1 MPIENNN
8 EVSLKELREGFYRCR
23 TFEVSNLWRR
33 SFLLSI
39 FQVLSFILYGLPASG
54 LLNAAP
60 GASNLLT
67 LNQAAYAAAL
77 FGMSFAVIWIMMAKG
92 SKAWYEVYE
101 RYIFEIEQAE
111 NDGLKIP
118 ARYRLGALCRPWE
131 MNSNL
136 FSKKAGRYS
145 PSRLNITIGTV
156 LLTTWF
162 AVLVFH
168 YAVSVVHYTNAEAAG
183 AGHLLMLILIP
194 SVFLTIALS
203 ALYNKWG
210 RSRSLTETI

>member
-8 EVSLKELREGFYRCR
+8 EVSLKELREGFYKCR
-23 TFEVSNLWRR
+23 SFEVLNLWRR

-39 FQVLSFILYGLPASG
+39 FQVLCFTLYGVLASRLPAAG
-54 LLNAAP
+54 P
-60 GASNLLT
+60 GAADPLAVNEI
-67 LNQAAYAAAL
+67 ACAVAL
-77 FGMSFAVIWIMMAKG
+77 IGMSFAVIWIMMAKG

-101 RYIFEIEQAE
+101 RYIFEIERE
-111 NDGLKIP
+111 ETDGLKIP
-118 ARYRLGALCRPWE
+118 ERYRLGALCRPWE

-162 AVLVFH
+162 VVLL
-168 YAVSVVHYTNAEAAG
+168 VHYTASVACYIDGTGSRCQLAIL
-183 AGHLLMLILIP
+183 ALIP
-194 SVFLTIALS
+194 AVFLAIALS

>member
-1 MPIENNN
+1 MPIANNN
-8 EVSLKELREGFYRCR
+8 EVSLKELRDGFYKCR
-23 TFEVSNLWRR
+23 SFEVLNLWRR

-39 FQVLSFILYGLPASG
+39 FQVLCFTLYGVLAST
-54 LLNAAP
+54 LLTAGP
-60 GASNLLT
+60 GAADPLAVNEI
-67 LNQAAYAAAL
+67 ACAVAL
-77 FGMSFAVIWIMMAKG
+77 VGMSFAVIWIMMAKG

-101 RYIFEIEQAE
+101 RYIFEIERE
-111 NDGLKIP
+111 ETDGLKIP
-118 ARYRLGALCRPWE
+118 ERYRLGALCRPWE

-162 AVLVFH
+162 AVLL
-168 YAVSVVHYTNAEAAG
+168 VHYTASVACYIDGTASRCQ
-183 AGHLLMLILIP
+183 LTILTLIP
-194 SVFLTIALS
+194 AVFLAIALS

>member
-1 MPIENNN
+1 MPIESNN
-8 EVSLKELREGFYRCR
+8 EVSLKELRDGFYKCR
-23 TFEVSNLWRR
+23 SFEVLNLWRR

-39 FQVLSFILYGLPASG
+39 FQVLCFTLYGVLAST
-54 LLNAAP
+54 LLTAGP
-60 GASNLLT
+60 GAADPLAVNEI
-67 LNQAAYAAAL
+67 ACAVAL
-77 FGMSFAVIWIMMAKG
+77 VGMSFAVIWIMMAKG

-101 RYIFEIEQAE
+101 RYIFEIERE
-111 NDGLKIP
+111 ETDGLKIP
-118 ARYRLGALCRPWE
+118 ERYRLGALCRPWE

-162 AVLVFH
+162 AVLL
-168 YAVSVVHYTNAEAAG
+168 VHYTASVACYIDGTASRCQ
-183 AGHLLMLILIP
+183 LTILTLIP
-194 SVFLTIALS
+194 AVFLAIALS